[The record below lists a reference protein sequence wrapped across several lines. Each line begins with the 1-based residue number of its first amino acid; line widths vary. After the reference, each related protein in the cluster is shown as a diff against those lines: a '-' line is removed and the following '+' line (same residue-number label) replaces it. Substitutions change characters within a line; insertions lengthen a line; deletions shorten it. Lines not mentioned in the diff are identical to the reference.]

1 MARPAALSLDEI
13 RQAFAD
19 EAWRSLYPPVLTLQ
33 QFASLFSVSVRTA
46 KSWIAS
52 GDFAGA
58 TTRAGKHRRIW
69 RDRAVLI
76 AFGRNRTKPRVYP
89 QETHQHE

>member
-1 MARPAALSLDEI
+1 MPRPTNISPDEI

-52 GDFAGA
+52 GDFEGA
-58 TTRAGKHRRIW
+58 TTRAGNHRRIW
-69 RDRAVLI
+69 RNRAI
-76 AFGRNRTKPRVYP
+76 QMAFGRRRTKPRAT
-89 QETHQHE
+89 QKETNQHE